1 MKYIGNV
8 IERDIMHDRFLA
20 RMDLHLKSYDMRDLI
35 LRVEGDAYDNY
46 TATCPDGLASCVLDL
61 HAGTYKVSL
70 IIGIN
75 GKELNVYSEDIEIL
89 I

>member
-1 MKYIGNV
+1 MKYICNV

-20 RMDLHLKSYDMRDLI
+20 RIELHFKSYDMSDLI
-35 LRVEGDAYDNY
+35 LRVEGDEYDNY
-46 TATCPDGLASCVLDL
+46 TSTSPEGLTSCVLDL
-61 HAGTYKVSL
+61 HAGTYRVSL
-70 IIGIN
+70 IIAIN